1 MSAVWLHVG
10 QCGNQLGL
18 EWWRWVSER
27 PSKDRYPFCS
37 SDGSLAAVCVDS
49 EPKVLRRTQKLVKS
63 GSLRESNIIAGQG
76 GRGSNWAY
84 GYHGAPAEGESSL
97 LSRAMESVRREVE
110 RKDCYCGTVLFHSLS
125 GGTGAGLGA
134 RLCEEI
140 REQYPAGH
148 ILSVSVVP
156 HHHGESPLQHYN
168 SLLSL
173 AALQRSADGVLLFH
187 NDEALSQA
195 LTLQGRGLARAHG
208 LPPQASLAAMNSCM
222 ASCLVGLL
230 LPVRS
235 LTTTSGLSLG
245 LEPWE
250 LLRSVCPL
258 PAAKFLHTGQA
269 CSRGNTSWDS
279 LASSSLQSLPRHSPS
294 GKPHY
299 SRAVLAVARGDQDG
313 SFLSTAPAVSQKLR
327 LGHRC
332 VSWNPFPL
340 DFWTDPRDEPSPS
353 LSSRS
358 LTVCSNHSS
367 VEDLLQR
374 VGQRAQDM
382 LRARA
387 YLHWYQRYGC
397 EPHDF
402 LQALDTLSAVTQE
415 YSAGGEQGG
424 EADAEWR
431 G

>member
-27 PSKDRYPFCS
+27 PSKDSKSGRESVKHLNTCRYPFCS

-49 EPKVLRRTQKLVKS
+49 EPKVLRRTQKLTCTALC
-63 GSLRESNIIAGQG
+63 GRAWSLRESNIIAGQG

-222 ASCLVGLL
+222 ASCLAGLL
-230 LPVRS
+230 LPVCS
-235 LTTTSGLSLG
+235 LTTTSLSLYSGLSLG

-269 CSRGNTSWDS
+269 CSSSINVSAGCFLMRDIQKSSTLGWNEIKILSHMEDMQALIS
-279 LASSSLQSLPRHSPS
+279 LWL
-294 GKPHY
+294 Y
-299 SRAVLAVARGDQDG
+299 
-313 SFLSTAPAVSQKLR
+313 
-327 LGHRC
+327 
-332 VSWNPFPL
+332 
-340 DFWTDPRDEPSPS
+340 PRDEPSPS

-402 LQALDTLSAVTQE
+402 LQALDTLSAVTRE